1 MKKFLGIIVFYFLSL
16 GSSFSIEANEFGKCK
31 QSGTVESYCKDPS
44 KFHKKWARE
53 ILHKGIK
60 DKDRFLNNLTKW
72 TGKSSS
78 EVKIKPKL
86 LNFIG
91 VKKKRLNEIF

>member
-1 MKKFLGIIVFYFLSL
+1 MKKILGIIILYFLSL
-16 GSSFSIEANEFGKCK
+16 IPSYSLEANEFGKCI
-31 QSGTVESYCKDPS
+31 QHGTVESYCKDPS

-72 TGKSSS
+72 TGKSTS

-86 LNFIG
+86 LNFVG
-91 VKKKRLNEIF
+91 V

>member
-1 MKKFLGIIVFYFLSL
+1 MKKFLGIVVIYFLSL
-16 GSSFSIEANEFGKCK
+16 GTSFSREANEFGKCK
-31 QSGTVESYCKDPS
+31 QHGTVESYCKDPS

-53 ILHKGIK
+53 TLHKGIK
-60 DKDRFLNNLTKW
+60 DKDRFLNNLANW
-72 TGKSSS
+72 TGKTKS

-91 VKKKRLNEIF
+91 VKKKTQ